1 MAPTIVHFE
10 MPAQDGQ
17 RAQRFYETV
26 FGWQFQDAGMPGM
39 QYLMLR
45 DGEPGGAVYTAEE
58 AGKGPVIYFG
68 THDIDATL
76 AQVREAGGQ
85 ADDKQPIPSIGWF
98 ARCRDSEGNEFSLYQ
113 DDSNA
118 PAPEGMPGS

>member
-10 MPAQDGQ
+10 MPAQDGE

-45 DGEPGGAVYTAEE
+45 EGEPGGAVYTDES

-68 THDIDATL
+68 TQDIDMTL
-76 AQVREAGGQ
+76 GQVREMGGE
-85 ADDKQPIPSIGWF
+85 AEEKQPIPTVGWF
-98 ARCRDSEGNEFSLYQ
+98 ARCKDTEGNAFSLFQ
-113 DDSNA
+113 SDESAA
-118 PAPEGMPGS
+118 PPGQ